1 VFGVLVICA
10 CTTLLAEILTHAANP
25 NPNCLNIE
33 HDRTVILDPTTGNT
47 YVVNQPQD
55 RASTDSAQIPAP
67 ELAWAYSTDGK
78 RLAYFT
84 NYSQTGLA
92 TIQFEVPAL
101 VFWRMHLLGNDPV
114 TGEIQWSPDNQ
125 WIAYRWPGD
134 DGKQYLAIADPYGHN
149 RSLTALDS
157 TVDGDKPFVRWSPDA
172 KYIAVINDGRPGQTG
187 RIRFFSA
194 PDLKAINPGETL
206 SAGCENPPD
215 SPDSSLHCYPWS
227 MQGHTAAYI
236 VDNDAK
242 VASLVMVNVGD
253 LTRRIFPLPPA
264 GIRTTRLSP
273 DGQHAAVMSFVF
285 GDTMNTTTDGEFDV
299 YNSNGTVAQ
308 KIDNVAFANFGDSS
322 RRLFAQV
329 EWSPDD
335 KFVVYDRHDPDASSQ
350 MQVMLYRPETAE
362 KRVLLTGLVQ
372 DYYEDYYDFGISSD
386 SQYIAVFA
394 RYIYEE
400 NELSLVR
407 ADGKS
412 SQWLGSGML
421 AGDQPVFLQVQ
432 WSPDGK
438 MLAFATEHNPNRG
451 DDMIIKVVGQ
461 DGKEIRQLRG
471 DYIDT
476 LQWTACDQP

>member
-1 VFGVLVICA
+1 
-10 CTTLLAEILTHAANP
+10 
-25 NPNCLNIE
+25 
-33 HDRTVILDPTTGNT
+33 
-47 YVVNQPQD
+47 
-55 RASTDSAQIPAP
+55 
-67 ELAWAYSTDGK
+67 
-78 RLAYFT
+78 
-84 NYSQTGLA
+84 
-92 TIQFEVPAL
+92 
-101 VFWRMHLLGNDPV
+101 
-114 TGEIQWSPDNQ
+114 
-125 WIAYRWPGD
+125 
-134 DGKQYLAIADPYGHN
+134 
-149 RSLTALDS
+149 
-157 TVDGDKPFVRWSPDA
+157 
-172 KYIAVINDGRPGQTG
+172 
-187 RIRFFSA
+187 
-194 PDLKAINPGETL
+194 
-206 SAGCENPPD
+206 
-215 SPDSSLHCYPWS
+215 
-227 MQGHTAAYI
+227 
-236 VDNDAK
+236 
-242 VASLVMVNVGD
+242 
-253 LTRRIFPLPPA
+253 
-264 GIRTTRLSP
+264 
-273 DGQHAAVMSFVF
+273 
-285 GDTMNTTTDGEFDV
+285 MNTTTDGEFDV